1 VETNERLSGALQEN
15 ILTLLVFDDKN
26 CKVARGA
33 LTPQLFENAIYRE
46 IAGQAIDY
54 VDTYGEAIK
63 EHLPDQLE
71 HILNGK
77 GDDERKA
84 QAYRRVLEK
93 LFDTRDSIN
102 GDYVISQLHK
112 FVRQQNLK
120 SGIKSAVEAIED
132 GRIDDAEVLLQKGLS
147 STAVAFDAGFSLNSA
162 ADIAS
167 ILDSHE
173 EEGFTLG
180 IPELDDEG
188 IIPRRKELYMLMAAR
203 GRGKSWFLTHCAKQA
218 VLQRWSCVIITLEM
232 GERSYAARMLQSFFS
247 IGKRKG
253 EAMVTRFS
261 RDRDGELMDMIQ
273 EQIERPA
280 LANEDD
286 KEAILRRARREF
298 KRRVP
303 FRIKSFPMKALTV
316 AGLRAYLDGL
326 ARFENFT
333 PDVLLIDYPDLFA
346 TGKEMRIDLGNIVAE
361 LRGIGGERNCAV
373 IAVSQG
379 NRTSETA
386 QTVTA
391 DMLAEDI
398 SKLAHADVLL
408 TLSQTPAEK
417 VLGLARLGV
426 AKARNESGGFG
437 VLITQAYA
445 IGQFC
450 LDSIRLGR
458 DYWEMLLGKDP
469 DGDPRDGG
477 ERDERDDRPRRGRNN
492 RRD

>member
-1 VETNERLSGALQEN
+1 METNERLSGALQEN
-15 ILTLLVFDDKN
+15 ILTLLVFDDDN
-26 CKVARGA
+26 CKIARGA

-54 VDTYGEAIK
+54 IDTYGEAIK

-84 QAYRRVLEK
+84 QAYRRTLEK

-132 GRIDDAEVLLQKGLS
+132 GRIDDAEVLLQKGLT
-147 STAVAFDAGFSLNSA
+147 STVVAFEAGFSLNDA

-167 ILDSHE
+167 ILDNHE

-180 IPELDDEG
+180 IPELDNEG
-188 IIPRRKELYMLMAAR
+188 IIPRRKELYMMMAAR
-203 GRGKSWFLTHCAKQA
+203 GRGKSWFITHCAKQA

-232 GERSYAARMLQSFFS
+232 GERSYAARMIQSFFS
-247 IGKRKG
+247 IGRRKG
-253 EAMVTRFS
+253 EAVVTRFT

-273 EQIERPA
+273 EQIDRPA

-286 KEAILRRARREF
+286 KEAIVRRAKREF
-298 KRRVP
+298 GRRVP
-303 FRIKSFPMKALTV
+303 LRIKAFPMKSLTI

-326 ARFENFT
+326 ERIGIT
-333 PDVLLIDYPDLFA
+333 PDLLCIDYPDLFA

-361 LRGIGGERNCAV
+361 LRGIAGERNCAV
-373 IAVSQG
+373 VAVSQG

-398 SKLAHADVLL
+398 SKLAHADNLL
-408 TLSQTPAEK
+408 TYSQTAAEQ
-417 VLGLARLGV
+417 VLGLARIGV
-426 AKARNESGGFG
+426 AKARNEKGGFG

-450 LDSIRLGR
+450 LDSIRLGG

-477 ERDERDDRPRRGRNN
+477 ERDDRNDKPRRSRS